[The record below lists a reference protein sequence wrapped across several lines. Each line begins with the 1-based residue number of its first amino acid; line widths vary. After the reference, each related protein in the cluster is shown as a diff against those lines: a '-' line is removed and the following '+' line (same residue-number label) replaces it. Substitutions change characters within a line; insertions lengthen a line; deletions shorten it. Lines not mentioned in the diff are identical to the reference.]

1 MELGQRIK
9 QARLAAGLSQRQLCG
24 DTITRNML
32 SLIESGRA
40 KPSMDTLS
48 DLAARLGKPMGYF
61 LEEDAVLSPN
71 QKIIADAR
79 QAYTDGRFRDV
90 LTALEE
96 YQQSDEVFDEERF
109 FLEALAAMA
118 LAEQVMDEGKGVYAL
133 SLLEQAGVAG
143 GQSVYY
149 TEDTERR
156 RLLLCYEADP
166 SRASM
171 LCQSLPELTEELLLR
186 GRAALDNGDGARCA
200 DILDAATQ
208 RNESWYLLRGQA
220 AMALEDFKAAAEYLH
235 RAEEAYPRQ
244 VVPALERCYR
254 ELEDYKKAYEYA
266 CKQRD

>member
-9 QARLAAGLSQRQLCG
+9 QARLASGLSQRQLCG

-40 KPSMDTLS
+40 KPSMDTLAY
-48 DLAARLGKPMGYF
+48 LASRLGKPVGYF

-71 QKIIADAR
+71 QKIIAHAR
-79 QAYTDGRFRDV
+79 AAYTEKRFRDV

-96 YQQSDEVFDEERF
+96 YEQPDEVFDEERF
-109 FLEALAAMA
+109 FLEALAAIA
-118 LAEQVMDEGKGVYAL
+118 LAQQVMDAGKGVYAL
-133 SLLEQAGVAG
+133 SLLEQAGIAG

-156 RLLLCYEADP
+156 RLLLCYAADP
-166 SRASM
+166 SRAAS
-171 LCQSLPELTEELLLR
+171 LCEHLPDLTEELLLR
-186 GRAALDNGDGARCA
+186 GRAALDAADAARCA
-200 DILDAATQ
+200 DILDAADVRQ
-208 RNESWYLLRGQA
+208 EDWYLLRGQA
-220 AMALEDFKAAAEYLH
+220 AMALEDFKAAAEFLH
-235 RAEEAYPRQ
+235 RAEEVYPRQ
-244 VVPALERCYR
+244 VIPALERCYR